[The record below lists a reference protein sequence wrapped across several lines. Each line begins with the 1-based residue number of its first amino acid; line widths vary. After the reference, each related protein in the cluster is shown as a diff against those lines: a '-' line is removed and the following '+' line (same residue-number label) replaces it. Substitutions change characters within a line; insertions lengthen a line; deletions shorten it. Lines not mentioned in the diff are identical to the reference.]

1 MSRDRVLSDIRPHL
15 PRFLEVVNGSLGVY
29 YGPEYVRVAP
39 VHSRSSRP
47 NIIRDHMVD
56 RARTIFA
63 GVPGFSPVEV
73 PNGFFGMA
81 FQEKYVFEFKKINRG
96 LYTVKRN
103 TNQYR
108 QFIEQ
113 DPMPVLPE
121 VLIDALHLTVG
132 YVPNRY
138 WTIFDGPYIVCPKGK
153 RRYDWYIDIVE
164 ELRPS
169 ILNLPIAGIPQ
180 QQNPARKSSRVRK
193 KGEATEG
200 REQAD
205 GTDSES

>member
-15 PRFLEVVNGSLGVY
+15 PKFLEVVNGGLGVY
-29 YGPEYVRVAP
+29 YGSEYERVAP

-47 NIIRDHMVD
+47 NIIHDHMVD
-56 RARTIFA
+56 RARTVFA

-96 LYTVKRN
+96 LYTVTRN

-113 DPMPVLPE
+113 EPMPALPE
-121 VLIDALHLTVG
+121 IFMNALHLTVG
-132 YVPNRY
+132 YVPNKF
-138 WTIFDGPYIVCPKGK
+138 WTIFDGPYIVCRQGK
-153 RRYDWYIDIVE
+153 RKYAWYIDIVE
-164 ELRPS
+164 ELRSP
-169 ILNLPIAGIPQ
+169 IITLPIAGIPQ
-180 QQNPARKSSRVRK
+180 QQKPQRNSSRVRK
-193 KGEATEG
+193 KGEATEE
-200 REQAD
+200 REQID